1 MKMTV
6 KEFYEYCK
14 LHNAENYYLYI
25 DYVCGDDWFNYE
37 DFLHKN
43 MITINPI
50 NDTDDEVI
58 KGTIDIYIENV
69 W

>member
-14 LHNAENYYLYI
+14 SHNAEDYYIYV
-25 DYVCGDDWFNYE
+25 DYACGDDWYNYE
-37 DFLHKN
+37 DFIDKD
-43 MITINPI
+43 MIVINPI

-58 KGTIDIYIENV
+58 KGTIDICIENI
-69 W
+69 